1 MKRAFGMLLLSAVAI
16 AMPVVAG
23 EQIKGSISDK
33 MCGADHHGQDPVTCT
48 LNCVKGGSPFVLVVT
63 KDKVLDI
70 ENQKDAKIR
79 AELEKYAGKAVTVD
93 GTTSKDGKSVKI
105 ASIKEG
111 S

>member
-1 MKRAFGMLLLSAVAI
+1 MKRTFGMLLLAAVILAMPAVAAEKI
-16 AMPVVAG
+16 T
-23 EQIKGSISDK
+23 GSISDK

-63 KDKVLDI
+63 KDKILDI

-93 GTTSKDGKSVKI
+93 GTMSKDGKSVKI
-105 ASIKEG
+105 ASIKAG

>member
-1 MKRAFGMLLLSAVAI
+1 MKRAFGMLLLAAVIFALP
-16 AMPVVAG
+16 AVAG
-23 EQIKGSISDK
+23 EKITGSISDK

-63 KDKVLDI
+63 KDRILDI

-79 AELEKYAGKAVTVD
+79 AELEKYAGKAVTVA
-93 GTTSKDGKSVKI
+93 GTMSKDGKSVKI
-105 ASIKEG
+105 TSIAAG

>member
-1 MKRAFGMLLLSAVAI
+1 MKRAFGILLLAAVIFALP
-16 AMPVVAG
+16 AVAG
-23 EQIKGSISDK
+23 EKITGSISDK

-63 KDKVLDI
+63 KDRILDI

-93 GTTSKDGKSVKI
+93 GTMSKDGKSVKI
-105 ASIKEG
+105 TSIAAG